1 MVRSGP
7 RDDDGGRTPVTANRE
22 ELGERLRS
30 AREYLGLTQQE
41 AAEAVGLSR
50 PAISL
55 IESGERKLE
64 TFELKSLAGLYE
76 RPISDFTG
84 ESVREMP
91 RDLEVLLRKAGE
103 MTEDDRK
110 EIMRFADWL
119 IARRESESAK

>member
-1 MVRSGP
+1 
-7 RDDDGGRTPVTANRE
+7 VTANRE